1 MDRLNMETADVIRK
15 LVERIERL
23 ERAAPVGFTAVSRG
37 ALRIT
42 SDEGLIV
49 EGSARISGVLDG
61 DGDLIWSGPIVFT
74 GGFTING
81 TTVQNGEYTVTGP
94 FHVNGTTDIN
104 GNTTVNGLFDVVGA
118 SKFTG
123 EVTVDGGWHLNGD
136 GDIRGNVSM
145 TGVLTVGVGGAI
157 QVGTVTLGVTSNGR
171 PGLDFDGA
179 TLTENADRLALE
191 SGQAVVGVAPQFSAV
206 AFGSKVVR
214 VSEAGT
220 TVVGPIFLPDL
231 PTISGVSANVT
242 VDPATGEL
250 GVT

>member
-1 MDRLNMETADVIRK
+1 MDRLDMDVPDVIRK

-23 ERAAPVGFTAVSRG
+23 ERAAPIGFSAVSRG

-42 SDEGLIV
+42 SEEGLIV

-61 DGDLIWSGPIVFT
+61 DGQLLWSGPITFT
-74 GGFTING
+74 GPFTING
-81 TTVQNGEYTVTGP
+81 ATVQNGEYTVTGP

-104 GNTTVNGLFDVVGA
+104 GNTTVNGVFDVVGD
-118 SKFTG
+118 STFTG
-123 EVTVDGGWHLNGD
+123 EVTIDGGWHLNGD
-136 GDIRGNVSM
+136 GDIAGNVGM
-145 TGVLTVGVGGAI
+145 TGTLTIQVGGSI
-157 QVGTVTLGVTSNGR
+157 QVGTVKLGVTSNGR

-191 SGQAVVGVAPQFSAV
+191 SGQAVVGVAPTFAAL

-214 VSEAGT
+214 VSADGT
-220 TVVGPIFLPDL
+220 TIAGAVFLPDL

-242 VDPATGEL
+242 ADPDTGEL
-250 GVT
+250 GVI